1 MSKMSNSGLRR
12 VIGAS
17 AVAAVA
23 AVGLAS
29 MGAGTAAAKPL
40 PNGSKTTVGVDGS
53 VVKLSRTGEKVFP
66 IGTESHNGADRSA
79 EVTGGVFA
87 TFPKG
92 NAGVLDVGYV
102 VGCQVDITDFSI
114 NPGITFN
121 QGFDFF
127 TPTAPLTL
135 GVSVGPGITIP
146 LTPGQATYV
155 PIGEKTGDG
164 GTLGVQYQQYRIDVT
179 KCGGYASA
187 RSMATIELRG
197 ENYVKS
203 TLYGTPFSLN

>member
-1 MSKMSNSGLRR
+1 MSNSGLRR

-66 IGTESHNGADRSA
+66 IRTESNNGIDRGA
-79 EVTGGVFA
+79 EVTGSVFA

-92 NAGVLDVGYV
+92 DAGVLNVGYV
-102 VGCQVDITDFSI
+102 VGCQVDITNLSFSPSI
-114 NPGITFN
+114 SFN
-121 QGFDFF
+121 QGINLLS
-127 TPTAPLTL
+127 TNGTPLTL
-135 GVSVGPGITIP
+135 GAAVSPGLTIP
-146 LTPGQATYV
+146 LTPGQAKLV
-155 PIGEKTGDG
+155 EIGEKSGDS
-164 GTLGVQYQQYRIDVT
+164 GTLGVQYQQVRIDLT

-187 RSMATIELRG
+187 RSVATIELRG
-197 ENYVKS
+197 DNYVKS